1 MFAKNRFAKNRSR
14 LARIFALA
22 AVCAASPWAFTGD
35 ARAGQFEVVYFPV
48 GSTHETIGVY
58 DPYGAPFGGSLG
70 EKSWSW
76 SLPVVLTTH
85 IDNNPVSGTS
95 LSFFGSTTT
104 PNTTD
109 AGEWAWQQY
118 DEWGSLAPAYL
129 ANSTNLLY
137 LYSGGTLGV
146 HVYYYLSPGQT
157 FVPDKGGV
165 VPAVTVQNSCEIIG
179 QGDASSGPADNGK
192 LQIVDSDLLN
202 PSDGVLTL
210 NGRTWNYGMPTR
222 GLVSGQELINRQTT
236 PKPFVQT
243 SASGQQY
250 IDCGTYTVSASIRL
264 NAHQCYPAGTYVS
277 APPIDPYVPS
287 PYADTFLQ
295 FRPYAQ
301 ANQPDS
307 VGLLPVPV
315 KRGHPRR
322 PPAGSLPTAATWYDA
337 TAGRWRFSDKAA
349 RTLRAMGVNPD
360 TDPRYR
366 PVYGGTITHKD
377 GISFAHSAADNA
389 LIDEA
394 TGGGAI
400 ADQKMLQQMRMQ
412 QIIDAATNPAP
423 DYVNNLPQTWDTD
436 TGTYSDSGAGG
447 YPGAGGSPGK

>member
-1 MFAKNRFAKNRSR
+1 MPAKNRSR
-14 LARIFALA
+14 LARLFALA
-22 AVCAASPWAFTGD
+22 AVCAGFPLTLTGD
-35 ARAGQFEVVYFPV
+35 ARAGQFEVVYFPA
-48 GSTHETIGVY
+48 GTTHETIGVY

-85 IDNNPVSGTS
+85 IANNPVSGTS

-165 VPAVTVQNSCEIIG
+165 VPAVTVQNSCDIIG

-192 LQIVDSDLLN
+192 LQIVDSDLLS

-210 NGRTWNYGMPTR
+210 NGRTWNYGVPTR
-222 GLVSGQELINRQTT
+222 GLVNGQELVTRQTT

-287 PYADTFLQ
+287 PYANTFCSSDPTRRRTSLTTPA
-295 FRPYAQ
+295 RPSPLSSAGIRE
-301 ANQPDS
+301 DRLRE
-307 VGLLPVPV
+307 VCL
-315 KRGHPRR
+315 RRR
-322 PPAGSLPTAATWYDA
+322 P
-337 TAGRWRFSDKAA
+337 
-349 RTLRAMGVNPD
+349 
-360 TDPRYR
+360 
-366 PVYGGTITHKD
+366 GTT
-377 GISFAHSAADNA
+377 
-389 LIDEA
+389 
-394 TGGGAI
+394 
-400 ADQKMLQQMRMQ
+400 
-412 QIIDAATNPAP
+412 PP
-423 DYVNNLPQTWDTD
+423 
-436 TGTYSDSGAGG
+436 
-447 YPGAGGSPGK
+447 PGAGASPTRRHGRSGRWASTRTQTHDTGPSTGARSHTRTEYRSPTAPPTTPS